1 MNWDTLHQAEIEAGL
16 HDTANHSIR
25 VKWVAALRDSVAHR
39 CPLNN
44 LGQPVVSDIDILVAS
59 LEERCAA
66 LEKILAI
73 AKPKTG
79 DNIQP

>member
-1 MNWDTLHQAEIEAGL
+1 MNWDTLHQAEMEAGL
-16 HDTANHSIR
+16 HDTTNHLVR
-25 VKWVAALRDSVAHR
+25 VKWVAALRDAVSHR
-39 CPLNN
+39 CPKNK

-59 LEERCAA
+59 LDERSAA

-79 DNIQP
+79 DNVTP